1 MNKTIFLYCLI
12 WTLSATDALANTIRA
27 GKGEQITSIAE
38 AIRQAAPGDTILVSE
53 GTYREGNLL
62 IDKPLVLKGLNH
74 PLLDGEK
81 KHELISVRSPY
92 VTIDGFKIRSSGH
105 SSMVDIAA
113 IKIYNTHHVTVIN
126 NILEDNFFG
135 IYAQEGKN
143 CIIRDNRVTA
153 YESATEVSGNGIHC
167 WKSDSMEIAGN
178 EVTGH
183 RDGFYFEF
191 VTHSVIDHNTSVK
204 NHRYG
209 LHFMFSHNNS
219 YSNNIFRNNGAGVAV
234 MFTRKVVMTGNLFE
248 ENWGDAAYGLLLKEI
263 SDSRIEKNTFVNNT
277 MAIDMEGSS
286 RILVKNNV
294 FRTNGWA
301 MKIQASCMDN
311 TVEANN
317 FLGNTFDVATNGS
330 LVLNSFKGNY
340 WDKYEGYDL
349 NRDKIGDVPYRPI
362 SMYSMIVERYPPAM
376 LLFRSFIVELLDKTE
391 KVIPSLTPE
400 NLKDDSPS
408 MKPLPL

>member
-1 MNKTIFLYCLI
+1 MNKIIVIFCLA
-12 WTLSATDALANTIRA
+12 WTFADTGLRANTIRT
-27 GKGEQITSIAE
+27 GKGEKITSITE
-38 AIRQAAPGDTILVSE
+38 AIQQAAPGDTILVSE
-53 GTYREGNLL
+53 GTYREGNLV
-62 IDKPLVLKGLNH
+62 IDKPLMLRGVNY
-74 PLLDGEK
+74 PVLDGEK
-81 KHELISVRSPY
+81 KHEVISVRSPY
-92 VTIDGFKIRSSGH
+92 VTIDGFRIRGSGH
-105 SSMVDIAA
+105 SSMIDIAG

-135 IYAQEGKN
+135 IYSQEGRN
-143 CIIRDNRVTA
+143 CTIRDNRITA
-153 YESATEVSGNGIHC
+153 YASASQVSANGVHC
-167 WKSDSMEIAGN
+167 WKSDSLHITGN

-183 RDGFYFEF
+183 RDGFYLEF
-191 VTHSVIDHNTSVK
+191 VTHSTIDSNISLK

-219 YSNNIFRNNGAGVAV
+219 YSNNVFRNNGAGVAV
-234 MFTRKVVMTGNLFE
+234 MYTRKVTMTGNLFE

-263 SDSRIEKNTFVNNT
+263 SDSRIEQNTFVNNT

-286 RILVKNNV
+286 RILVKNNI

-311 TVEANN
+311 TVEGNN

-349 NRDKIGDVPYRPI
+349 NKDKVGDVPYRPI

-376 LLFRSFIVELLDKTE
+376 LLFRSFIVTLLDKTE

-400 NLKDDSPS
+400 NLKDDTPL
-408 MKPLPL
+408 MKPLAL